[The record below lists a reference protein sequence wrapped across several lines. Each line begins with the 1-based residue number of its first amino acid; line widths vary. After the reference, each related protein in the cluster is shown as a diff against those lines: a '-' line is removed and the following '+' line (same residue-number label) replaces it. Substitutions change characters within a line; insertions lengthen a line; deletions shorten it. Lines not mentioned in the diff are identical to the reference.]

1 MMLHLR
7 LAMASID
14 ERSYMAK
21 SKSQTSDPKEKK
33 SSLFN
38 LCRKR
43 DSVSPATQR
52 RSLEVPPPQVEVG
65 DDGEDDDDGDE
76 DSDGDD
82 NEEEEEDNAADDDN
96 DNDGGRLLYAL
107 IMTYVNTK
115 QGIAMASTML
125 YLSLTF

>member
-21 SKSQTSDPKEKK
+21 SKSQTSDPKENI

-76 DSDGDD
+76 DGDGDD
-82 NEEEEEDNAADDDN
+82 NEEEEDNAAADDN
-96 DNDGGRLLYAL
+96 DNDGGRLLCVL
-107 IMTYVNTK
+107 IMTYVITK

>member
-1 MMLHLR
+1 M
-7 LAMASID
+7 
-14 ERSYMAK
+14 
-21 SKSQTSDPKEKK
+21 
-33 SSLFN
+33 
-38 LCRKR
+38 
-43 DSVSPATQR
+43 
-52 RSLEVPPPQVEVG
+52 PPPQVEVG

-125 YLSLTF
+125 YQSITF